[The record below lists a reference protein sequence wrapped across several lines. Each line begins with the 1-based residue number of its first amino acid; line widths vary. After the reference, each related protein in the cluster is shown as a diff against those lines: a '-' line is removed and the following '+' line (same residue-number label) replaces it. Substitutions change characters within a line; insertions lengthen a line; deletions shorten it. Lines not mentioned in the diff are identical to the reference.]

1 MYTIITLME
10 SKNDNM
16 LEIKV
21 TSQNFEKEVLQSDK
35 PVLVDFWAPWCGP
48 CRMLSPVIAEIA
60 EEHPE
65 IKVCKVNVD
74 EEMELASAFQVASIP
89 TVLVIK
95 DGKMTNKTVG
105 FQSKK
110 NLLSM
115 F

>member
-1 MYTIITLME
+1 
-10 SKNDNM
+10 M